1 MFQGSCGRLSTR
13 RESQGGGPRWTRG
26 GRAKGRTGLV
36 GKALL
41 RGQRPSWARC
51 LGGLLLRPAVCWRLE
66 SPPAPQALL
75 PPRPIPAGGRPPSPA
90 ARLGGPGRAPA
101 QQLRTRPS
109 LLRSRARPPLPRTGP
124 VRAARRRPGRT
135 GGCALRRG
143 GPSPPPGGLASLRAA
158 PGRPGGSGRRLDG
171 GLPASGIVNIFC
183 SCLSTFPVRLLQR
196 PELTRMVSRLFSASR
211 RCPRPRVRPPSETPS
226 DPPRCSWGTERHRGL
241 AGGTSVG

>member
-1 MFQGSCGRLSTR
+1 MDP
-13 RESQGGGPRWTRG
+13 GGPAAGERRD
-26 GRAKGRTGLV
+26 GRALSEKRCSGASARPGPAASAGCSSGL
-36 GKALL
+36 
-41 RGQRPSWARC
+41 PSA
-51 LGGLLLRPAVCWRLE
+51 GGLP
-66 SPPAPQALL
+66 PQALL

-135 GGCALRRG
+135 GGCAPVRRG

-171 GLPASGIVNIFC
+171 GLPASGIVSIFC